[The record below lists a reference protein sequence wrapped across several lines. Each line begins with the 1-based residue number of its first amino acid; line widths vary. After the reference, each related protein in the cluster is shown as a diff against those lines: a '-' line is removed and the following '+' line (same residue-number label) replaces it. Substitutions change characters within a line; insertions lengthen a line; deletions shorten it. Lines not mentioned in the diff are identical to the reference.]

1 MASKKTLAVSQRYFG
16 IAEIDALQTSLEERL
31 SEPSDSELRLDLMIV
46 FSLLKDCFRLGLMK
60 KDEI

>member
-46 FSLLKDCFRLGLMK
+46 FSILKDFRLGLIK

>member
-1 MASKKTLAVSQRYFG
+1 MASKKTFAVSQRYFG

-31 SEPSDSELRLDLMIV
+31 SEHSDSELRLDLMIV
-46 FSLLKDCFRLGLMK
+46 FSILKDCFRLGLIK

>member
-1 MASKKTLAVSQRYFG
+1 MSQRYFG

-46 FSLLKDCFRLGLMK
+46 FSILKDCFRLGLIK

>member
-46 FSLLKDCFRLGLMK
+46 FSLLKDCFRLGLIK